1 MPNSTVLSINTL
13 LNKAVRSL
21 NLTAL
26 AQEKP
31 ESLCDSASSSSL
43 NNHKPE
49 NLPTLPIKNAEIAN
63 SADDKALSI
72 KDKVLYHNL
81 MTSYQPH
88 LLHYAMKG
96 IGCLPE
102 SVLESLVGYL
112 DGPTAK
118 QYEHVDAHLRLILAV
133 NSKLKTPLHLV
144 DMVELR
150 KRFAT
155 DVVAMQALT
164 VWQQPS
170 PTLFNSIKP
179 FVKKDSHTVE

>member
-31 ESLCDSASSSSL
+31 ESARDSSL

-49 NLPTLPIKNAEIAN
+49 NLPTLPIKNAEIAI
-63 SADDKALSI
+63 SADDKPLSI

-112 DGPTAK
+112 DGQTAK
-118 QYEHVDAHLRLILAV
+118 QYEDVDAH
-133 NSKLKTPLHLV
+133 
-144 DMVELR
+144 
-150 KRFAT
+150 
-155 DVVAMQALT
+155 
-164 VWQQPS
+164 
-170 PTLFNSIKP
+170 
-179 FVKKDSHTVE
+179 